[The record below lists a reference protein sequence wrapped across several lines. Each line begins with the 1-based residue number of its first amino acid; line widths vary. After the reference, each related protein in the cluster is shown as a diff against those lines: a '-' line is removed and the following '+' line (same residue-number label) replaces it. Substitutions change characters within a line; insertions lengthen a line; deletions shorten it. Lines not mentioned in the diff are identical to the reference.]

1 MGTPKT
7 QGCRKTMNEKS
18 KIMQDTVDSD
28 KQQSRLKKIPWVNYT
43 FALLTGPVSCY
54 FIVLLF
60 TSGIGIITRDTW
72 PINFIRWPIAL
83 FYGGILGGL
92 IGGIILCWEIWMDY
106 SDKKPITPPQL
117 LSSDLLYLFVLF
129 LLIYLLEFLSES
141 ISLQS
146 LFFILY
152 IAFFLVIGRNIGK
165 YAIEKPET
173 RKDILDVSSESKT

>member
-7 QGCRKTMNEKS
+7 QGCRKIMNEES

-28 KQQSRLKKIPWVNYT
+28 KQQSRLKKIPWFNYVL
-43 FALLTGPVSCY
+43 ALLTGPVSCY

-60 TSGIGIITRDTW
+60 TSGIGIITRETW
-72 PINFIRWPIAL
+72 PNIIRWPIAL
-83 FYGGILGGL
+83 FYGGVLGGL

-106 SDKKPITPPQL
+106 SDKKAITPPQL
-117 LSSDLLYLFVLF
+117 LSSDLLYIFVLF
-129 LLIYLLEFLSES
+129 LLTYLLEFLSES
-141 ISLQS
+141 ISLQG

-165 YAIEKPET
+165 YSMEKPET
-173 RKDILDVSSESKT
+173 RKGILDLSSESNS

>member
-1 MGTPKT
+1 
-7 QGCRKTMNEKS
+7 MNEES

-28 KQQSRLKKIPWVNYT
+28 KQQSRLKKIPWFNYAL
-43 FALLTGPVSCY
+43 ALLTGPVSCY

-60 TSGIGIITRDTW
+60 TSGIRIITRETW
-72 PINFIRWPIAL
+72 PDNLIRWPLAL

-141 ISLQS
+141 ISLQG

-165 YAIEKPET
+165 SVLEKPET
-173 RKDILDVSSESKT
+173 QKNILDLASESKS